1 MRRQRD
7 SNLQNGVQ
15 TGGRAPQDVLN
26 RTVSTAEQERGYNMA
41 RSDASAV
48 AGKSDKKDVTFKE
61 LGISTH
67 STCGAAD
74 LDNLNGQIATKY
86 IQLAHILRDCT
97 SQIPICPLQQVP
109 CRTLHYF
116 SYFK

>member
-1 MRRQRD
+1 M
-7 SNLQNGVQ
+7 
-15 TGGRAPQDVLN
+15 LN
-26 RTVSTAEQERGYNMA
+26 RTVSTAEQDRGYNMA

-48 AGKSDKKDVTFKE
+48 AGKSDEKDVTFKE
-61 LGISTH
+61 IGSSMH

-86 IQLAHILRDCT
+86 IQLAHILSACT

-109 CRTLHYF
+109 CRTLYYF
-116 SYFK
+116 TYFK